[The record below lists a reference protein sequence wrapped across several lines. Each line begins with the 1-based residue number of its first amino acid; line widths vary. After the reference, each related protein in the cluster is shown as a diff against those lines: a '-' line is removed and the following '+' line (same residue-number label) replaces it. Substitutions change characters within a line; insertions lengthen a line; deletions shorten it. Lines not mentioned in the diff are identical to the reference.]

1 MTSARIVGLVFGLLS
16 GVVWP
21 AAATDA
27 AMMPAPPP
35 KILAPLDGATVS
47 RHVVVRFE
55 GAGEAAA
62 HAAAMSGGAMTQP
75 GHRHL
80 HLLIDADVPKPGAS
94 VPMDARHRHFMGG
107 ETSASLDLAP
117 GRHTLRLLIAN
128 GQHVVDD
135 PPVVSPPVT
144 VTVK

>member
-1 MTSARIVGLVFGLLS
+1 MMRAVALAIGLLCP
-16 GVVWP
+16 VVGM
-21 AAATDA
+21 AAG
-27 AMMPAPPP
+27 MPTSPPT
-35 KILAPLDGATVS
+35 IVAPLDGAIVS

-55 GAGEAAA
+55 PGAATPQAT
-62 HAAAMSGGAMTQP
+62 AMSGQGTMGKEMM

-80 HLLIDADVPKPGAS
+80 HLLIDADVPRPGAS

-117 GRHTLRLLIAN
+117 GRHTLRLLVAN

-135 PPVVSPPVT
+135 PPVVSAPVT
-144 VTVK
+144 ITVK